1 MLESILDLLNCKKCI
16 KEEDTSEII
25 INNKIILNKEIKDE
39 NKDEEDLEFEN
50 ENEKNMEFIQN
61 IQKEIDKENLKLKN
75 ELNDIQK
82 EKNTLEENFYKSGD
96 ILKKKEE
103 EEE

>member
-1 MLESILDLLNCKKCI
+1 MLIIKFINKARELIKLYLIYFFKNKK
-16 KEEDTSEII
+16 
-25 INNKIILNKEIKDE
+25 NLNKEIKDE
-39 NKDEEDLEFEN
+39 NKDEENLEFEN

-61 IQKEIDKENLKLKN
+61 IQKEIDKENLQLKN